1 MKRRPYL
8 AFLIGSQIILR
19 STSDNFAC
27 DLLLYSNLV
36 LLKYDKYSR
45 KSEPI
50 SEESDALVFK
60 RSRPLRFFLFV
71 VCTMKNYAVNAKLL
85 CTKAHL
91 LFLEWKFYM

>member
-1 MKRRPYL
+1 MKRRPSYIV
-8 AFLIGSQIILR
+8 FLILISE
-19 STSDNFAC
+19 AC
-27 DLLLYSNLV
+27 DLLHYSNLV

-60 RSRPLRFFLFV
+60 IPTIAFFLFL

-91 LFLEWKFYM
+91 LFLE

>member
-1 MKRRPYL
+1 MYKKTLIKIPRIKFVMKRRPYL
-8 AFLIGSQIILR
+8 VFLIGSQIILR

-36 LLKYDKYSR
+36 LLKYEKYSR

-60 RSRPLRFFLFV
+60 IPTIAFFF
-71 VCTMKNYAVNAKLL
+71 
-85 CTKAHL
+85 
-91 LFLEWKFYM
+91 FF